1 VRILLASISPR
12 RREIFSLL
20 GVPFDVVPPRYQ
32 EVSDARRSPEHEAL
46 HFAREKALSLAEDF
60 SDALIVGSDTIVA
73 LGETKLGKPSDA
85 EDATT
90 MLRLLSGKTH
100 RVLTGVAVVDA
111 QTGAIRDTVRESLV
125 RMKAMP
131 DLEIEEYVATG
142 EPLDKAGAYAVQGLG
157 GRFIT
162 SVEGDYFN
170 VVGLPLRDLALIL
183 GHFGIKITSDIQKIY
198 QRQKGSL

>member
-1 VRILLASISPR
+1 
-12 RREIFSLL
+12 
-20 GVPFDVVPPRYQ
+20 
-32 EVSDARRSPEHEAL
+32 
-46 HFAREKALSLAEDF
+46 
-60 SDALIVGSDTIVA
+60 
-73 LGETKLGKPSDA
+73 
-85 EDATT
+85 

>member
-1 VRILLASISPR
+1 
-12 RREIFSLL
+12 
-20 GVPFDVVPPRYQ
+20 
-32 EVSDARRSPEHEAL
+32 
-46 HFAREKALSLAEDF
+46 
-60 SDALIVGSDTIVA
+60 LIVGSDTIVA